1 MPTGQH
7 PRGLVLG
14 GFLLAAL
21 AVGGCA
27 VKPTPSPTAATI
39 PATASAGPSNA
50 ATTPPSLRGT
60 YTADIEGTTASSGI
74 WTLTITETDV
84 LITNPRSTEPFS
96 VDPHEV
102 TETKLVVLASQ
113 DCPDQSTVTDGEYT
127 MKLEGDKLTFTA
139 LHDSCGDRKA
149 VLATEPWTRTP

>member
-1 MPTGQH
+1 MTPWWR

-60 YTADIEGTTASSGI
+60 YTADIEGTTASSGV
-74 WTLTITETDV
+74 WTLTITPTDV

-96 VDPHEV
+96 VDPHEIS
-102 TETKLVVLASQ
+102 ETRLVVLAAP
-113 DCPDQSTVTDGEYT
+113 DCPDQASVTDGEYAIS
-127 MKLEGDKLTFTA
+127 LQGDTLTFTA
-139 LHDSCGDRKA
+139 VHDSCGDRKA
-149 VLATEPWTRTP
+149 VLATTPWIRKP